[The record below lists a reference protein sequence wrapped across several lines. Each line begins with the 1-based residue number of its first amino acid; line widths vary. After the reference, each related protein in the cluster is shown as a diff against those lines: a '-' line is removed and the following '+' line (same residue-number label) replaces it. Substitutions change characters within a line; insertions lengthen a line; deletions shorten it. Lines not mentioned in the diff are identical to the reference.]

1 MPSDTLETP
10 VDPAGHRAGAEA
22 GDRERPPVP
31 LPAAATRAC
40 TLQNRTARRIAIGV
54 GTGAE
59 RLVLPPFGRRAVSG
73 ADLQRFELSPWTS
86 RGLVRVESRKGHDP
100 GQLVSLSIGLAV
112 WLVLIAAVLVLF
124 NRGLLEEPL
133 FWLTLGVALLAMVG
147 VGGLGYARA
156 RENVGR
162 AAFRALRWVG
172 VAAVVTIGF
181 GVPWLLQQRQ
191 IDELGALGSA
201 QLSELCRLFL
211 LIFVVFVGIVSTL
224 PAMLYFLFDE
234 QRMECVRDNFF
245 REVMQLDPAMQTVD
259 DAEAAY
265 GPLVQEVF
273 GGRRKGTLLNLSVT
287 PVLLSTLL
295 VTLGWTAA
303 LLPTLDQI
311 IERTNPVGRL
321 SLVEFMAPHPRAFTF
336 AFLGAYFFTLNM
348 VFRRYVRAD
357 LGPKAYSHVSIRI
370 IIAVV
375 LSWVAGTLPQTITS
389 NASEP
394 TAWLLVLAFF
404 IGIVPETGTAIYH
417 DFLQSQQGWIGKA
430 IPSIQEQ
437 DPLSRL
443 QGITLYDRARLLEEG
458 IENVENLAHH
468 NLVELMLRT
477 RIPTSRLVDLVDQA
491 VLYLHVSNGRD
502 GPEREVGLDTLRRM
516 GIRTAT
522 DLETVADAEEGAER
536 GGEFFAVLGSEGGV
550 PRLRTIRGAL
560 ADDEWMIQL
569 RHWRSY
575 RMIYDKLF
583 SYESF
588 YPEMVVR
595 RAA

>member
-1 MPSDTLETP
+1 MPADALDAS
-10 VDPAGHRAGAEA
+10 
-22 GDRERPPVP
+22 
-31 LPAAATRAC
+31 PAAARPAPSPPGPEPRSREIE
-40 TLQNRTARRIAIGV
+40 NRTARRIAIDFRGSAGSV
-54 GTGAE
+54 
-59 RLVLPPFGRRAVSG
+59 VLPPFGRRALPE
-73 ADLQRFELSPWTS
+73 ADLARLDLEAWLS
-86 RGLVRVESRKGHDP
+86 RGLVRLESGVQHDP
-100 GQLVSLSIGLAV
+100 GRLVGVAAGLSV
-112 WLVLIAAVLVLF
+112 WLVLGGALVAAF
-124 NRGLLEEPL
+124 NRELSRSTAFWSALGGTVVLLIL
-133 FWLTLGVALLAMVG
+133 LGT
-147 VGGLGYARA
+147 LGYARA

-162 AAFRALRWVG
+162 AAFRAFRWLGVG
-172 VAAVVTIGF
+172 AVAAIGF
-181 GVPWLLQQRQ
+181 GVPWLLQWHQVK
-191 IDELGALGSA
+191 ELARLAKVPGGVVGAG
-201 QLSELCRLFL
+201 LSELSELYL
-211 LIFVVFVGIVSTL
+211 LVFVVFVGVVSTL

-234 QRMECVRDNFF
+234 QRMQCVRENFF
-245 REVMQLDPAMQTVD
+245 REVMRLDPAMQTVD

-265 GPLVQEVF
+265 EPLVQEVF
-273 GGRRKGTLLNLSVT
+273 GGRRKGSILSLSVT

-303 LLPTLDQI
+303 LLPTLGQI
-311 IERTNPVGRL
+311 KQRTDPVDGL
-321 SLVEFMAPHPRAFTF
+321 SLVEFMAPHRGAFTF
-336 AFLGAYFFTLNM
+336 AFMGAYFFTLNM

-375 LSWVAGTLPQTITS
+375 LAWVAGAIPHAMGS
-389 NASEP
+389 DASEP

-468 NLVELMLRT
+468 NVVELMLRT

-491 VLYLHVSNGRD
+491 VLYLHVSGGVD
-502 GPEREVGLDTLRRM
+502 GPAREAGLDALRRM

-522 DLETVADAEEGAER
+522 DLEAAAAAANAAGLGDA
-536 GGEFFAVLGSEGGV
+536 FYDVLGSEGGI
-550 PRLRTIRGAL
+550 PRLRTIQVAL

-569 RHWRSY
+569 RHWRNY
-575 RMIYDKLF
+575 RTIYDKLF

-588 YPEMVVR
+588 YPDTVQR
-595 RAA
+595 QAP

>member
-1 MPSDTLETP
+1 MPNHTLE
-10 VDPAGHRAGAEA
+10 
-22 GDRERPPVP
+22 PPVG
-31 LPAAATRAC
+31 RAEGHAPPVADPVRQERVPQ
-40 TLQNRTARRIAIGV
+40 LDSSMIENRTARRIAIGAAAD
-54 GTGAE
+54 GE
-59 RLVLPPFGRRAVSG
+59 CLVLPPFGRRPITG
-73 ADLQRFELSPWTS
+73 HDLDRLDLKPWTS
-86 RGLVRVESRKGHDP
+86 RGLIRVEQHAQHDP
-100 GQLVSLSIGLAV
+100 GQLVSLSIGLGV
-112 WLVLIAAVLVLF
+112 WVVLVAGVVLVF
-124 NRGLLEEPL
+124 NGGYLRSTT
-133 FWLTLGVALLAMVG
+133 FWSIVGGVLLALAFMG
-147 VGGLGYARA
+147 SLGYARA

-162 AAFRALRWVG
+162 AAFRALRWLGVG
-172 VAAVVTIGF
+172 AVLTIGF

-191 IDELGALGSA
+191 IDELGGSGAA
-201 QLSELCRLFL
+201 QLSDLCRLFL

-245 REVMQLDPAMQTVD
+245 RDVMRLDPAMQTMD
-259 DAEAAY
+259 DADAVY

-311 IERTNPVGRL
+311 SERTNPVGQL
-321 SLVEFMAPHPRAFTF
+321 SLVEFMAPRAEAFTF
-336 AFLGAYFFTLNM
+336 AFMGAYFFTLNM

-375 LSWVAGTLPQTITS
+375 LSWVAGTLPAVTS
-389 NASEP
+389 SQATEP
-394 TAWLLVLAFF
+394 TALLLVLAFF

-491 VLYLHVSNGRD
+491 VLYLHVSESRD
-502 GPEREVGLDTLRRM
+502 GADREEGLDTLRRL

-522 DLETVADAEEGAER
+522 DLETAGDAADAAGLGETFYGVLGEEG
-536 GGEFFAVLGSEGGV
+536 GM
-550 PRLRTIRGAL
+550 PRLRTIRVAL

-569 RHWRSY
+569 RHWRNY
-575 RMIYDKLF
+575 RMIYDRLF

-588 YPEMVVR
+588 YPQAVER
-595 RAA
+595 QAA